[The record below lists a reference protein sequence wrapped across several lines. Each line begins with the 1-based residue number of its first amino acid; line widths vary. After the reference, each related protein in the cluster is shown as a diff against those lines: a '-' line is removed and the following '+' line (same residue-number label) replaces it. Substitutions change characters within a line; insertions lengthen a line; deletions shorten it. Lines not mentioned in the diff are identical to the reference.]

1 MELFGTVQ
9 VPFNDIPLIEVKL
22 PDASPEPFEMV
33 LEYIYMDCIDP
44 TKRTKEGEDPFSNRI
59 VLLMMDVYRLA
70 VQFEMTRLEQ
80 LCIQYLNATICL
92 KNVLVALHNANNLH
106 LDFIKEFCLRF
117 IVKESN
123 FNHIVMSKE
132 FETVERTLM
141 VEIIRR
147 KQMPQIRGQ
156 NNEKQIETSGSSLE
170 QDMAIFL
177 RGTGHEFTDIDLIL
191 GDDVI
196 SAHKSILAARCE
208 YFQAMFRSFMPLDG
222 TVRVCCRLN
231 YNYVFYCFVPFF

>member
-1 MELFGTVQ
+1 MELFGTLQ

-80 LCIQYLNATICL
+80 LCVQYLNATICL
-92 KNVLVALHNANNLH
+92 KNVLVALHNASNLH

-132 FETVERTLM
+132 FETVERGLM

-156 NNEKQIETSGSSLE
+156 NNEKHTDTSGSSLE

-177 RGTGHEFTDIDLIL
+177 KGTGHEFTDIDLIL

-208 YFQAMFRSFMPLDG
+208 YFQAMFRSFMPVDG
-222 TVRVCCRLN
+222 TVKVSYINTLLLSD
-231 YNYVFYCFVPFF
+231 